1 MTHSNLTKVKRHPER
16 GSYDRELLLNILENG
31 LVCQVAFQVEG
42 QPFVIPMAYY
52 NDSEYIYIHGSQ
64 VARITNTLRTGV
76 PVAISIL
83 ELDGLVV
90 AKGLAD
96 NSMNYRSA
104 IIYGKPV
111 EISTDEGKLEYFEK
125 WIDHLMPGRKKD
137 TAMPNED
144 ELRGVAAFKV
154 KLEQFS
160 VKVRKGGPSEARKN
174 PEIWSGVIPISSRF
188 HSPTFASSPDSPEY
202 VRYLIRE
209 RNKNNEGVSE

>member
-1 MTHSNLTKVKRHPER
+1 MTSSNLTKVRRHPER
-16 GSYDRELLLNILENG
+16 GSYDRELLFNILENG

-42 QPFVIPMAYY
+42 QPFVIPMSYY
-52 NDSEYIYIHGSQ
+52 NDQEYIYIHGSQ
-64 VARITNTLRTGV
+64 VARITDTLRTGMQI
-76 PVAISIL
+76 AISIL

-104 IIYGKPV
+104 IIYGKPEEV
-111 EISTDEGKLEYFEK
+111 STDEGKLEYFEE
-125 WIDHLMPGRKKD
+125 WIDHLMPGRRKD

-144 ELRGVAAFKV
+144 ELRGVAAFRV

-188 HSPTFASSPDSPEY
+188 HSPTFVSSPNTPEC
-202 VRYLIRE
+202 VASFI
-209 RNKNNEGVSE
+209 RNKNNEQVSL